1 MKIVQSLLD
10 CIEYI
15 NGIISDFKEFYPL
28 SQAFF
33 NAFFES
39 SVACKPSASS

>member
-15 NGIISDFKEFYPL
+15 NGIISDFKEFL
-28 SQAFF
+28 SF
-33 NAFFES
+33 
-39 SVACKPSASS
+39 KPGIL